1 MLDTG
6 LDEQR
11 FKKPIIS
18 NIKWEMY
25 LGTFCGEMGSHL
37 FFNKCEVKTYII

>member
-1 MLDTG
+1 MPDTG
-6 LDEQR
+6 LDEQK

-25 LGTFCGEMGSHL
+25 LGTYCGEMGSHQ
-37 FFNKCEVKTYII
+37 FFYKYEVKTYII